1 MKFNDVF
8 KANNYAGRKK
18 ILDRFPLSKEDKDDV
33 NKSIEKLNNS
43 SGEGGGN
50 NSGGSV
56 SKYAPRYFKI
66 DFTKA
71 DSMWKIILSISDEDN
86 AVKDSELQCSI
97 GASYRTL
104 TEKFGMICAYP
115 FMNTTDHRYAFA
127 YMPLYVI
134 DDILEPLGLKSNL
147 LTFEDILEN
156 IGKILVEF
164 GKIDSY
170 RVLSMEGI
178 TEITEEEFYKID

>member
-1 MKFNDVF
+1 MK
-8 KANNYAGRKK
+8 KRIGTLY
-18 ILDRFPLSKEDKDDV
+18 
-33 NKSIEKLNNS
+33 NKPIIEGDINLKTPNEIHKNELK
-43 SGEGGGN
+43 GGGD

-71 DSMWKIILSISDEDN
+71 DSMWKIILSISDVDN
-86 AVKDSELQCSI
+86 AVEDSELLCTI

-104 TEKFGMICAYP
+104 KEKSGIISAYP
-115 FMNTTDHRYAFA
+115 FINTKDYVCAFA
-127 YMPLYVI
+127 YMPLYVM
-134 DDILEPLGLKSNL
+134 DNLLEPIGLKSNL
-147 LTFEDILEN
+147 LTFEDMLEN

-178 TEITEEEFYKID
+178 TEITEEEYYKID